1 MFETAELGRKLDKDE
16 YEAAVPGLRTDLL
29 RVQKQLN
36 DADFPV
42 VILVNGVDGA
52 GKGDTVNLL
61 YEWMDARYLF
71 TRAFGSPT
79 EDERERPLY
88 WRFWMS
94 LPRKGRIGIFFGS
107 WYTNPV
113 LQRTYGKLDD
123 DQLGAAM
130 RRANTFEKAL
140 VDDGALV
147 IKLWFHISKKQQKKR
162 FKSLEKSPET
172 SWRVSKTDWK
182 HHKLYDD
189 FRAVCTRALRE
200 TSTGEAPWTII
211 EGTDERFRHVSVAR
225 HIIERIDQRLAAPT
239 PSRPPPPNP
248 DVPDPVTILDSLDL
262 SKQLDKKD
270 YEEALAQ
277 EQARLN
283 KLSRKITKKRLGVIV
298 AFEGWDAAGK
308 GGAIRRMTHALDA
321 RQYRVIPIAAPTD
334 EEKAHHYLWRFWRHL
349 PRLGRFTIYDRSW
362 YGRVLVERAEGFASE
377 AEWMRAYKEINDF
390 EEQLVDHGIVLV
402 KYWLHIDADEQ
413 LRRFRERETLPWK
426 QYKITD
432 EDYRNRGKMNLYEQA
447 ASDMVAR
454 TSTEFSPWTLV
465 EANDK
470 RYARVKVLRTACDRI
485 EAVL

>member
-29 RVQKQLN
+29 RVQKQLH

-42 VILVNGVDGA
+42 VIVVNGVDGA

-71 TRAFGSPT
+71 THAFGKPT
-79 EDERERPLY
+79 EDERERPPY

-94 LPRKGRIGIFFGS
+94 LPRRGRIGIFFGS
-107 WYTNPV
+107 WYTDPI
-113 LQRTYGKLDD
+113 LQRTYGKHDD
-123 DQLGAAM
+123 DQLDATM
-130 RRANTFEKAL
+130 RRVNAFEKAL
-140 VDDGALV
+140 ADDGALV

-162 FKSLEKSPET
+162 FRSLEKSPET

-182 HHKLYDD
+182 HHDLYDD

-211 EGTDERFRHVSVAR
+211 EGTDERFRHVTVAR

-262 SKQLDKKD
+262 SKKLDKKN

-283 KLSRKITKKRLGVIV
+283 KLSRKIAKKRLGVIM

-308 GGAIRRMTHALDA
+308 GGAIRRVTHAIDA

-334 EEKAHHYLWRFWRHL
+334 EERAHHYLWRFWRHL
-349 PRLGRFTIYDRSW
+349 PRLGRFTLYDRSW

-390 EEQLVDHGIVLV
+390 EEQLVDYGIVLV

-413 LRRFRERETLPWK
+413 LRRFREREALPWK

-432 EDYRNRGKMNLYEQA
+432 EDYRNRDKMNLYEQA

-454 TSTEFSPWTLV
+454 TSTEFAPWTLV

-470 RYARVKVLRTACDRI
+470 RYARLKVLRTACDRI
-485 EAVL
+485 EAAL